1 MSTDFPESGP
11 GGRLL
16 AEMDDPGV
24 SAPDFI
30 ARDQDFHLEIAR
42 IAGNQLVEAFM
53 LGLRGAIGA
62 YVAEGVSRLPDWP
75 TTSARLRTEHRAI
88 LEAVAAGDGATAERL
103 ARDHIESF
111 YAEAGL
117 AGG

>member
-1 MSTDFPESGP
+1 
-11 GGRLL
+11 
-16 AEMDDPGV
+16 
-24 SAPDFI
+24 
-30 ARDQDFHLEIAR
+30 
-42 IAGNQLVEAFM
+42 
-53 LGLRGAIGA
+53 
-62 YVAEGVSRLPDWP
+62 VAEGASRLPDWP

-88 LEAVAAGDGATAERL
+88 LEAVVAGDGATAERL